1 MGGCHL
7 LGSQAL
13 LVLTTCATPTEADEL
28 AKVLV
33 EKRLAA
39 CVNRLEVV
47 VSTYRWRSKLEQ
59 DQETLLLIKTTE
71 ECFDGLENAIRKRS
85 SYELPE
91 LIAVPICKGT
101 STYLDWLK
109 TSVADEN

>member
-1 MGGCHL
+1 MD
-7 LGSQAL
+7 SQAL
-13 LVLTTCATPTEADEL
+13 LVLTTCANPTEADEL

-39 CVNRLEVV
+39 CVNRLEGV
-47 VSTYRWRSKLEQ
+47 VSTYRWKSKLEQ
-59 DQETLLLIKTTE
+59 DQETLVLIKTTE
-71 ECFDGLENAIRKRS
+71 GRFNDLENAIRKRS

-101 STYLDWLK
+101 STYLNWLE